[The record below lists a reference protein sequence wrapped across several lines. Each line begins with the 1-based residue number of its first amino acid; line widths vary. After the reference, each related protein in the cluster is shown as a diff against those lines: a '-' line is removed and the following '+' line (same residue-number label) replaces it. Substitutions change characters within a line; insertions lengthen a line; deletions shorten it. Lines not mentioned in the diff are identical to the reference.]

1 MKTRATGPY
10 IFVRYTGKLQL
21 TAEIAEVGGK
31 LLMVSAANLLPM
43 RQHPTIEIPAVD
55 ESSSITIS
63 DSSCPEEVMEDPLAK
78 RMRSEPA
85 VSSLSGEAPGRGGA
99 VGSRQMSNAT

>member
-1 MKTRATGPY
+1 
-10 IFVRYTGKLQL
+10 
-21 TAEIAEVGGK
+21 
-31 LLMVSAANLLPM
+31 MVSAANLLPL
-43 RQHPTIEIPAVD
+43 RQHPTSEIPAVD

-99 VGSRQMSNAT
+99 VGSRQMSDAT